1 MVNLTPAQPS
11 RAPQWAFEINIID
24 TRLKAANCSLNRRV
38 TSNKVVIMIKCES
51 IHAARAARRPRPTHT
66 LTGCARVRA
75 GSPLKLVSAHK
86 RIGRARPGG
95 DGRPRGDRTRHA
107 AGCRLPH
114 VADALNRT
122 HSHNN
127 ITMDIPTIS
136 CSLGKG
142 GGGGVPTTD
151 SGCQPPR
158 ATQGHSLSVKVI
170 ATPAQY
176 TRRPR
181 FSCHHK

>member
-1 MVNLTPAQPS
+1 M
-11 RAPQWAFEINIID
+11 
-24 TRLKAANCSLNRRV
+24 
-38 TSNKVVIMIKCES
+38 
-51 IHAARAARRPRPTHT
+51 
-66 LTGCARVRA
+66 RA

-127 ITMDIPTIS
+127 ITMDIPTI
-136 CSLGKG
+136 LRIILFERL
-142 GGGGVPTTD
+142 VVL
-151 SGCQPPR
+151 R
-158 ATQGHSLSVKVI
+158 WHFERKVI
-170 ATPAQY
+170 CDCKAWLRSRIHIRCFRNRSFGNITFFILHCKL
-176 TRRPR
+176 T
-181 FSCHHK
+181 SVV